1 MQTVTPTELRKELF
15 RELQMVANG
24 SPLRVR
30 TKKGNVVIVA
40 ERAFKPT
47 VKSRVGEPRVLGRIV
62 GDLDEAD
69 KELKKH
75 LKLPG

>member
-1 MQTVTPTELRKELF
+1 MHTVTPTELRKELF
-15 RELQMVANG
+15 RELQLVACG

-47 VKSRVGEPRVLGRIV
+47 TKIQSGAQRVPGKIV
-62 GDLDEAD
+62 GNLDDAD
-69 KELKKH
+69 KKLKAH
-75 LKLPG
+75 LKLPR